1 LALSLN
7 ELRTGWGLFLV
18 LAGVALLPGAPGPAI
33 PLLWLVSALPASLLL
48 ARPASYS
55 NLPVALSELT
65 RTPGDRLRAL
75 VLAALLVAA
84 AMIFSPAASLFGA
97 TILGSALL
105 WMAGRRGVESARRL
119 IDRAS
124 VLGGTLALI
133 LVPLD
138 LILQLPAFTRRF
150 GLPMERIHQE
160 ERYDRLWERNVFGFR
175 SRYERVARRPGIRR
189 VLAIGD
195 SFTWGLYIPETDL
208 TWPARLE
215 RLLGG
220 RVEVI
225 NMAQRGWTTANEAEL
240 LSRLGWQFDPDLV
253 IVQYYLNDT
262 YESGPN
268 FEYRQGRQVYI
279 LPDLFAQ
286 GYIRYSALASLAASA
301 ANGLIYGTLLQRV
314 ETEGDYASGST
325 GWRQMRAGLRQIGD
339 SARARR
345 TPALFVLFPFLA
357 PGEWI
362 PATYPARSIHDQVA
376 REAAAAGLQVL
387 DLTAAFAA
395 AGGDW
400 KRWWVSPYDSHFNE
414 AAYEVAARAIARWIT
429 ERDLLETQSPRRR

>member
-1 LALSLN
+1 MA
-7 ELRTGWGLFLV
+7 WALFLV

-33 PLLWLVSALPASLLL
+33 PLLWLVAALPASLLL

-55 NLPVALSELT
+55 NLPAALSELT
-65 RTPGDRLRAL
+65 RTTGDRLRAL
-75 VLAALLVAA
+75 VLATLLVAA
-84 AMIFSPAASLFGA
+84 AMIFSPAAALFGA

-105 WMAGRRGVESARRL
+105 WTAARRGVESARRL
-119 IDRAS
+119 IGRAS
-124 VLGGTLALI
+124 VLGGTLALS
-133 LVPLD
+133 LVSLD

-150 GLPMERIHQE
+150 GLPTERIYQDQ
-160 ERYDRLWERNVFGFR
+160 RYDRLWERNVFGFR

-189 VLAIGD
+189 VLTIGD
-195 SFTWGLYIPETDL
+195 SFTWGLYIPETDS

-225 NMAQRGWTTANEAEL
+225 NMAQRGWTTANEAEF
-240 LSRLGWQFDPDLV
+240 LSRLGWQFDPDLL

-268 FEYRQGRQVYI
+268 FQYQQGRQVYI
-279 LPDLFAQ
+279 LPGLFSQ

-301 ANGLIYGTLLQRV
+301 ANSLVYGTLLRRV
-314 ETEGDYASGST
+314 EREGHYASGST

-339 SARARR
+339 SARARG
-345 TPALFVLFPFLA
+345 TPTLFVLFPDLT
-357 PGEWI
+357 PGEWT
-362 PATYPARSIHDQVA
+362 PETHPTRTIHEQVA
-376 REAAAAGLQVL
+376 REAAASGLQVL

-395 AGGDW
+395 AGGNW
-400 KRWWVSPYDSHFNE
+400 KRWWVTPYDSHPNE
-414 AAYEVAARAIARWIT
+414 SAHEIAARAIARWIT
-429 ERDLLETQSPRRR
+429 ERELRETQSLRRR

>member
-1 LALSLN
+1 MN
-7 ELRTGWGLFLV
+7 ELRFAWGLFLV

-65 RTPGDRLRAL
+65 RTLGDRLRAL

-84 AMIFSPAASLFGA
+84 AMIFSPAAALFGA
-97 TILGSALL
+97 TIFGSALL
-105 WMAGRRGVESARRL
+105 WTAGRRGVESARRL

-124 VLGGTLALI
+124 VLGGTLALV

-138 LILQLPAFTRRF
+138 LILQLPAFSRRF

-160 ERYDRLWERNVFGFR
+160 ERYDGLWERNVFGFR
-175 SRYERVARRPGIRR
+175 SRYERVARRPGTRR

-195 SFTWGLYIPETDL
+195 SFTWGLYIPETDS

-225 NMAQRGWTTANEAEL
+225 NMAQRGWTTANEAEF

-253 IVQYYLNDT
+253 IVQHYLNDT
-262 YESGPN
+262 YGSGPN
-268 FEYRQGRQVYI
+268 FEYQQGRQVYV
-279 LPDLFAQ
+279 LPDLFSQ
-286 GYIRYSALASLAASA
+286 GYIRYSALASLAAAA
-301 ANGLIYGTLLQRV
+301 ANNLVYGTLLRRI
-314 ETEGDYASGST
+314 ETEGRYAPGST
-325 GWRQMRAGLRQIGD
+325 GWRQMQAGLRQIGD

-345 TPALFVLFPFLA
+345 TPALFVLFPYLA

-362 PATYPARSIHDQVA
+362 PATHPARSIHEQVA

-400 KRWWVSPYDSHFNE
+400 KQWWVSPYDSHPNE
-414 AAYEVAARAIARWIT
+414 AGYEIAACAIARWIT